1 MSIAT
6 RLKWVLESH
15 QVEYEIIAH
24 EHTSSSLASAKAAH
38 VPTGRVA
45 KCVLLEDER
54 GYMLAVVPASCRVAL
69 DAISEATGRHLQ
81 LATEPELDDIFMDCE
96 RGAIPPFGAVPPLP
110 IAVDESLLRLPDIY
124 FEAGDH
130 EGLVHVS
137 GAAFKSLCG
146 EMRQGRFST
155 VH

>member
-6 RLKWVLESH
+6 RLKWVLESN

-54 GYMLAVVPASCRVAL
+54 GYILAIVPASCRVAI
-69 DAISEATGRHLQ
+69 DAIGETTGRNLE
-81 LATEPELDDIFMDCE
+81 LATEPELEGIFTDCE
-96 RGAIPPFGAVPPLP
+96 RGAIPPFGAQTPLP
-110 IAVDESLLRLPDIY
+110 MAVDESLLRLPDIY

-137 GAAFKSLCG
+137 GEAFKSLCG
-146 EMRQGRFST
+146 DMRQGRFSRL
-155 VH
+155 H